1 MQDSPLRKLDKR
13 TVAVELAVR
22 DQKSI
27 FTGVAHFEN
36 HGAHG
41 PVLRIEIAHPQG
53 KFAIQLRANEWQG
66 QVDSGESFGCDYLLH
81 LSAASVHQA
90 QE

>member
-13 TVAVELAVR
+13 TIAIELAVR

-27 FTGVAHFEN
+27 FTGVGHFEN
-36 HGAHG
+36 HSTNG
-41 PVLRIEIAHPQG
+41 PVLRVEISHPQG

-66 QVDSGESFGCDYLLH
+66 QVASGEQFGCDYLLH
-81 LSAASVHQA
+81 LSAASVHQG